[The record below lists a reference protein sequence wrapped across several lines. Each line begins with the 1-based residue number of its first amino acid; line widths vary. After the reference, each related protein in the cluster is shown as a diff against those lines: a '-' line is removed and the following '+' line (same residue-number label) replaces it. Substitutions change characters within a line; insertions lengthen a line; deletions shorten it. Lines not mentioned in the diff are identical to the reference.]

1 VFIALAVFYRYE
13 GASSED
19 VPTDLLKLL
28 REDWIERA
36 RVLAAAMR
44 LAYVLT
50 AAMPGLLPQI
60 VLEAAPDKGLILGL
74 RRSHGD
80 LMGETVQ
87 KRLDA
92 LAALLGRTGKVVI
105 R

>member
-1 VFIALAVFYRYE
+1 
-13 GASSED
+13 
-19 VPTDLLKLL
+19 
-28 REDWIERA
+28 
-36 RVLAAAMR
+36 MR

-87 KRLDA
+87 KRS
-92 LAALLGRTGKVVI
+92 RCTGSPARPHRQGGDQVGN
-105 R
+105 RQ

>member
-1 VFIALAVFYRYE
+1 
-13 GASSED
+13 
-19 VPTDLLKLL
+19 
-28 REDWIERA
+28 
-36 RVLAAAMR
+36 MR

-60 VLEAAPDKGLILGL
+60 TLQAGPDKGLILGL
-74 RRSHGD
+74 RRSHAD

-92 LAALLGRTGKVVI
+92 LASLLGRTGRVVI
-105 R
+105 Q

>member
-1 VFIALAVFYRYE
+1 
-13 GASSED
+13 
-19 VPTDLLKLL
+19 
-28 REDWIERA
+28 
-36 RVLAAAMR
+36 
-44 LAYVLT
+44 
-50 AAMPGLLPQI
+50 MPGLLPQI

-92 LAALLGRTGKVVI
+92 LAALLGRIGKVVV